1 MKLVY
6 AAYETWESAHLTSTP
21 AIRFDKT
28 GVCTYASFICEGTL
42 PFTEENP
49 PKGLIRFM
57 SDDDMVLNELTV
69 EDFLRYETHQNYEYV
84 DDPNASLD
92 AVVEAAASEDGTEV
106 TEPTTP
112 AQEQVPSTYSL
123 ILTNQPVPEPIP
135 EPEPP
140 TEEEL
145 LAMAKAGKDKDIE
158 NAMEQAIY
166 NGIDVKTTYGTEHF
180 TLNTE
185 DQTLLLGIYG
195 MVQQGIQQY
204 PYHSFSSQTRSNNI
218 CTVYSDEDI
227 KQIAIVAFGHITFH
241 ESYTNMLLQWL
252 NRETDREVV
261 ATIVYGATLPSDLMS
276 YLAMILTSA
285 GIDPS
290 VIPGYTVDSST
301 DSETETGAEKE
312 TPAEPVGDTTEETQ
326 NEPEADVSTDP
337 EATPV
342 NESGDGVT
350 EN

>member
-28 GVCTYASFICEGTL
+28 GVCTYASFVCEGTL

-69 EDFLRYETHQNYEYV
+69 EDFLRYEMHQNYEYV

-92 AVVEAAASEDGTEV
+92 AVVEAAVSEDGEG
-106 TEPTTP
+106 TEPETP
-112 AQEQVPSTYSL
+112 AQVQVPSTYSL
-123 ILTNQPVPEPIP
+123 ILTNQPEPEPIP

-166 NGIDVKTTYGTEHF
+166 NGIDVKTSYGTEHF

-204 PYHSFSSQTRSNNI
+204 PYHSVSSKTRSNNI

-227 KQIAIVAFGHITFH
+227 KQIAIVAFGHIAFH
-241 ESYTNMLLQWL
+241 ESYANMLLQWL

-261 ATIVYGATLPSDLMS
+261 ATIVYGATLPSDLIA
-276 YLAMILTSA
+276 YLAMILQSA
-285 GIDPS
+285 GIDPK
-290 VIPGYTVDSST
+290 VIPGYADSST
-301 DSETETGAEKE
+301 GSETDSDTGTEEK
-312 TPAEPVGDTTEETQ
+312 TPAEPADDGTE
-326 NEPEADVSTDP
+326 
-337 EATPV
+337 
-342 NESGDGVT
+342 
-350 EN
+350 